1 MVVCRRIRYIRC
13 IDEILDR
20 QVRQLM
26 DIEESKVGGVFVL
39 ELEGRLDSASARG
52 FEERVMEVVGK
63 GETALLID
71 LGNLSYISSAG
82 LRVLLV
88 GAKRLQQTGGKI
100 ALCSMSANIREVF
113 QISGFL
119 SIFAVHEDRAA
130 ALAAM
135 G

>member
-1 MVVCRRIRYIRC
+1 
-13 IDEILDR
+13 
-20 QVRQLM
+20 M

-39 ELEGRLDSASARG
+39 ELAGRLDSASARG
-52 FEERVMEVVGK
+52 FEERVMEAVGK

-100 ALCSMSANIREVF
+100 ALCSMSASIREVF